1 MTVSILNVPKI
12 PSTASTL
19 SKTCAILLSFL
30 ILNAGLAAQQPA
42 TVDIKLAKV
51 EFVGLKRFKTD
62 QLLKASGLELGQV
75 VNLDVLDTAAQKL
88 LDSGLVHKLS
98 YRFQTKAD
106 QGTVIFQIEE
116 GHGGESNVIF
126 DNFVWF
132 TDEELTSAVRRE
144 VPSFGGTAPTA
155 GQMTDAIIRALQQF
169 MREKK
174 VEGTVEYLP
183 SEGLDRSK
191 IEHVFRLKGPKLP
204 ICSLHFPGARHIEEE
219 RLITTSHELLGSDYS
234 RSFVSMF
241 SYSNLFQLYKELGH
255 LRAIF
260 GKPQAVAQ
268 STSTCKDGVELTVP
282 VEEGSIYVWDKA
294 DWTGNTV
301 LKTADLEKELNMQ
314 SGEIANGI
322 KFDNGIGAVLKA
334 YARKG
339 FLEASVRPQVDFDD
353 AARKVAYRLDVK
365 EGPQYHMGVLIIKGF
380 SDPLGNYL
388 RGKWEMRKDDVYDQG
403 YVDEFFK
410 NDFKEI
416 MKKVVEERQAQKLPA
431 PKKYNTLTRPNRE
444 TLTVDITFELTDE

>member
-1 MTVSILNVPKI
+1 MPSSNVHNI
-12 PSTASTL
+12 TSTL
-19 SKTCAILLSFL
+19 SKACAILLSLL
-30 ILNAGLAAQQPA
+30 ILNAGLVAQQPA
-42 TVDIKLAKV
+42 ALDIKLARV
-51 EFVGLKRFKTD
+51 EFVGLKRFKAE
-62 QLLKASGLELGQV
+62 QLLKASGLELGQS
-75 VNLDVLDTAAQKL
+75 VNLDALDAAAQKL

-126 DNFVWF
+126 DNFVSF
-132 TDEELTSAVRRE
+132 TDEELSNAVRRE
-144 VPSFGGTAPTA
+144 VPSFGGMAPTS

-169 MREKK
+169 LREKK
-174 VEGTVEYLP
+174 VEGAVEYLP
-183 SEGLDRSK
+183 SEGLDRTK

-204 ICSLHFPGARHIEEE
+204 ICSLHFPGARHVEEE
-219 RLITTSHELLGSDYS
+219 QLIKTSHELIGTDYS

-255 LRAIF
+255 LRALF
-260 GKPQAVAQ
+260 GKPQAVPQ
-268 STSTCKDGVELTVP
+268 STSTCNGVELTVP

-294 DWTGNTV
+294 GWTGNTI
-301 LKTADLEKELNMQ
+301 LKTADLEKDLGMQ

-322 KFDNGIGAVLKA
+322 KFDTGIGAVLKA

-339 FLEASVRPQVDFDD
+339 FLEASVRPQADFDD

-365 EGPQYHMGVLIIKGF
+365 EGTQYHMGALIIKGF
-380 SDPLGNYL
+380 SDNLGNYL

-416 MKKVVEERQAQKLPA
+416 MKKVVEERQSENRPA